1 MKRKVLAKMIGDK
14 ISSNNFNLIEGKK
27 LDKEKMRN
35 LLMGTDGVLEIFEW
49 KYRSFDDDLKYYSEL
64 DISSFLV
71 NEYYEEHLITII
83 DNDYNSMDI
92 YLYIEKL
99 DCDKYGISQ
108 IEMI

>member
-1 MKRKVLAKMIGDK
+1 
-14 ISSNNFNLIEGKK
+14 
-27 LDKEKMRN
+27 MRN
-35 LLMGTDGVLEIFEW
+35 LLRGTDGVRNIFKWE
-49 KYRSFDDDLKYYSEL
+49 SHTFDDDLKYYSDL
-64 DISSFLV
+64 DRSCFLV